1 MILKRKINELISTK
15 MEKQIRKQEF
25 YASPEVKVVEMNAR
39 QIICVSGYTGDS
51 YFDETEENW

>member
-1 MILKRKINELISTK
+1 